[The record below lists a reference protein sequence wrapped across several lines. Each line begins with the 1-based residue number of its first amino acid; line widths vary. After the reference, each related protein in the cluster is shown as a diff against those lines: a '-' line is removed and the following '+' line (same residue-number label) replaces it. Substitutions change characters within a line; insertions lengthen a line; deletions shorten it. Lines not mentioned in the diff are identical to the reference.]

1 MTQYGFAFLGD
12 YCSGCKTCMLAC
24 KDRFDLATNIAYRK
38 VYEMGGGETILDESG
53 MIRSTV
59 FGYYVSVSCNH
70 CADPACTKVCPTGAM
85 NKDEDTGLVTV
96 DTHRCIGCGYCA
108 MSCPYKCPTVDREK
122 GHSVKCTGC
131 IDRVVKGENPV
142 CVDACPQRALDFGEI
157 SALRDTYGDI
167 DEIAPLPEAR
177 FTHPN
182 LAIVR
187 PVHALAPYSSGC
199 EIFNLKE
206 VM

>member
-1 MTQYGFAFLGD
+1 MTQYGFAFLGT

-24 KDRFDLATNIAYRK
+24 KDYYDLTVDVNYRK
-38 VYEMGGGETILDESG
+38 VFEVGGGETVLDDDGS
-53 MIRSTV
+53 IRSTS
-59 FGYYVSVSCNH
+59 FGYYVSSNCNH
-70 CADPACTKVCPTGAM
+70 CADPACVKVCPTGAM

-96 DTHRCIGCGYCA
+96 DARCIGCGYCA

-131 IDRVVKGENPV
+131 MDRVKEGELPI
-142 CVDACPQRALDFGEI
+142 CVEACPQRALVFGEI
-157 SALRDTYGDI
+157 SSLRDKYGDV
-167 DEIAPLPEAR
+167 DEVAPLPAAR

-182 LAIVR
+182 LVVVK
-187 PVHALAPYSSGC
+187 PVHALAPYSSGVQ
-199 EIFNLKE
+199 ILNMNE